1 MGGTTIKEQML
12 AELLGDVGKLHD
24 TIKDLPDAL
33 KTALD
38 SSIGQAGTKYTGD
51 LRQLTQDTKKALT
64 EYIERR
70 ASATTAG
77 ALDEHRKAMQEAATR
92 AFEQTLTPAME
103 RMVELSSRQVA
114 QDRSMWLTRC
124 VLAFALGAGCS
135 TAIMLTVLRPW

>member
-1 MGGTTIKEQML
+1 ML

-33 KTALD
+33 KTAL
-38 SSIGQAGTKYTGD
+38 SNTIGDAGTKYTAD
-51 LRQLTQDTKKALT
+51 LQQLTYATKRVLT

-70 ASATTAG
+70 ASATTAA
-77 ALDEHRKAMQEAATR
+77 ALEDHRAAMQEAATL
-92 AFEQTLTPAME
+92 AFEQALAPAMG

-114 QDRSMWLTRC
+114 HERSTWLSRC

-135 TAIMLTVLRPW
+135 AAIIVAVLRPW